1 MELEEVIRKRRSIRK
16 FKDKSVPEEYID
28 LLIEAGRRAPSGGNS
43 QNWLFGLV
51 TEKEKIHELSE
62 AAGGQEWISQAPLI
76 IAFCTELKK
85 DFRELSEEDF
95 ELQVDKERFGEE
107 LIEHLKEFPNQRK
120 VALLFENCN
129 PLLPGEHI
137 FLKAVDL
144 GLGACWVGYLDIEKA
159 SSVLDL
165 PLRYKCFF
173 LMPIGY
179 PDEEPVEKDLKG
191 KEEITFKNS
200 YQLDR

>member
-1 MELEEVIRKRRSIRK
+1 MELDEVIRKRRSIRK
-16 FKDKSVPEEYID
+16 FKDKSVPEEHID

-43 QNWLFGLV
+43 QNWLFGIV
-51 TEKEKIHELSE
+51 TDKEKIDEISK
-62 AAGGQEWISQAPLI
+62 AAGGQEWISQAPLV

-85 DFRELSEEDF
+85 DLRNLSEEDF

-107 LIEHLKEFPNQRK
+107 LIEHLREFSDQRK
-120 VALLFENCN
+120 VSLLFENCN
-129 PLLPGEHI
+129 TLLPGEHV

-144 GLGACWVGYLDIEKA
+144 GLGACWVGYLDIELA

-165 PLRYKCFF
+165 PENYKCFF

-179 PDEEPVEKDLKG
+179 PDEEVVENDLKS
-191 KEEITFKNS
+191 KEEISFRNSFKIKW
-200 YQLDR
+200 